1 MHPLHVLCFWIWMPH
16 TSSVA
21 SEAEMPLAG
30 AVVGASVA
38 VSAGS
43 TATTR
48 GGLRNGRAT
57 DTALSGS

>member
-1 MHPLHVLCFWIWMPH
+1 MLRTF
-16 TSSVA
+16 TVA
-21 SEAEMPLAG
+21 SKAEMLLAG
-30 AVVGASVA
+30 AAVGASIT